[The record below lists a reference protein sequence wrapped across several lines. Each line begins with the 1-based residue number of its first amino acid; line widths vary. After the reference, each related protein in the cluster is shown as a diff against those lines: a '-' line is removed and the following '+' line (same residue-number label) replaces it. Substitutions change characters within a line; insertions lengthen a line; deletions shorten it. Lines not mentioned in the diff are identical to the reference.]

1 MGAVVPLGAVG
12 TTGVGLD
19 HETGAA
25 VGWDPEDAL
34 VPEGDEPVVVGVE
47 EPAAGAFGSDAEPA
61 ASVVGDTPL
70 PVVEEEPAG
79 PVTST
84 P

>member
-34 VPEGDEPVVVGVE
+34 VPEGDGPVVVGVD
-47 EPAAGAFGSDAEPA
+47 EPAPAGEVECDAEPVIDHEA
-61 ASVVGDTPL
+61 MRPLWPRYKVGVSD
-70 PVVEEEPAG
+70 
-79 PVTST
+79 
-84 P
+84 